1 MKNVKILFLGD
12 IVGPCGTEYVC
23 SNLRKIIDEEK
34 IDFTIVNAENSA
46 KGNGIDQETID
57 ELIMKGA
64 DVITTGN
71 HAFKKMNSFDL
82 FENNSKVLRPAN
94 FPPEISGNGYGI
106 FEGNGFSVLVINV
119 LGIVNMEPLACPF
132 RTAENILK
140 SCEGKYDISVIDMHA
155 EATGEKYAFA
165 SYLDGKVGAVIGTHT
180 HVQTADEHI
189 LPGGTAF
196 ITDAGMCGPKESA
209 LGVQPEC
216 ISKKLM
222 THTPVKFEL
231 SDNPCDMQGVIVE
244 FDMIKKMPVGIK
256 RFKL

>member
-1 MKNVKILFLGD
+1 MKNVRILFLGD
-12 IVGPCGTEYVC
+12 VVGPNGTEYVS

-46 KGNGIDQETID
+46 RGNGIDQETID

-82 FENNSKVLRPAN
+82 FENNTKVLRPAN

-106 FEGNGFSVLVINV
+106 FDGNGFSVL
-119 LGIVNMEPLACPF
+119 EPVQYDASTTT
-132 RTAENILK
+132 TAENVLK
-140 SCEGKYDISVIDMHA
+140 SCEGKYDISVIDIHA

-189 LPGGTAF
+189 LPNGTAF

-209 LGVQPEC
+209 LGVKPEC
-216 ISKKLM
+216 IIKKLM

-231 SDNPCDMQGVIVE
+231 SDNPCEMQGVIVE
-244 FDMIKKMPVGIK
+244 FDMTTKKAVGIK
-256 RFKL
+256 RIKV